1 MKKHII
7 LFIGICLFAFGMQ
20 AQESENQDLP
30 FKMGDLTAPQF
41 AKAVEKSNGTVVIPM
56 GVLEKHG
63 PQLPLASDVIQAR
76 EVAQRAASEEYTLV
90 FPPYYFGQIFEARHQ
105 PGTMAYSNDL
115 IWDVLEETCQ
125 ELARNGVKKIILL
138 NGHGGNSSFLPYFC
152 QSQLA
157 SQKDYAVVLFQPE
170 TDEETQ
176 EKINQMMKSEQD
188 MHAGETE
195 TSAIYAIN
203 PDIVHPE
210 AADDESGKDQGR
222 LTDLPY
228 GYTGIWW
235 YGRFPN
241 HYGGDGSQPS
251 AELGEIVINSKVEQL
266 VELISY
272 MKQNESIIELQDE
285 FFERSE
291 EPIEE
296 YRDK

>member
-7 LFIGICLFAFGMQ
+7 LLAGIFLLTLGVQ
-20 AQESENQDLP
+20 AQQTETKSFP
-30 FKMGDLTAPQF
+30 VKMGELTAPQF
-41 AKAVEKSNGTVVIPM
+41 AEAVEKSNGTCIIPM

-76 EVAQRAASEEYTLV
+76 ETAKRAASKEYALV
-90 FPPYYFGQIFEARHQ
+90 FPYYYFGQIFEAKHQ
-105 PGTMAYSNDL
+105 PGTLAYSNEL
-115 IWDVLEETCQ
+115 IWKMLEETCQ

-157 SQKDYAVVLFQPE
+157 KQKDYAVVLFQPE

-176 EKINQMMKSEQD
+176 KKVNQMRKTEMD
-188 MHAGETE
+188 RHAGETE
-195 TSAIYAIN
+195 TSAIHAIR
-203 PDIVHPE
+203 PDLVHPE
-210 AADDESGKDQGR
+210 AADDESGEDQGR
-222 LTDLPY
+222 LTDMPY

-241 HYGGDGSQPS
+241 HYAGDGSQPNKKMG
-251 AELGEIVINSKVEQL
+251 ELLINSNVNQL
-266 VELISY
+266 VELIRY
-272 MKQNESIIELQDE
+272 MKKNDSVLELQKE
-285 FFERSE
+285 FFKRAK

-296 YRDK
+296 YRK